1 MQDSPC
7 QSSSKVFSGAAGC
20 AAASPRG
27 HHVHALKQE
36 AVAGRWS
43 SQVIPGPALISAT
56 ASQCNPYLPP
66 CPSPPGLP
74 AAESPA
80 YSQSNEP
87 ALSTI

>member
-7 QSSSKVFSGAAGC
+7 VDHPQFCHFLPVLVVQPCPAAIT
-20 AAASPRG
+20 SQ
-27 HHVHALKQE
+27 ALKQE

-56 ASQCNPYLPP
+56 ASQSSYQPLFTPR
-66 CPSPPGLP
+66 GLP
-74 AAESPA
+74 APA